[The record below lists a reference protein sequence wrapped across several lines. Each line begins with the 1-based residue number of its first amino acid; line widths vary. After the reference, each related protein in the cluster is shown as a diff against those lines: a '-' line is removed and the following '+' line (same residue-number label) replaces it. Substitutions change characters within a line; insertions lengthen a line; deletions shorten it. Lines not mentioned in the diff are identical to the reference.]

1 MQILP
6 YINSMSMSEGVLI
19 QSSVGD
25 GKAKVE
31 VAILYVILWKV

>member
-1 MQILP
+1 MWIL
-6 YINSMSMSEGVLI
+6 YINSMSTSEGVLI

-31 VAILYVILWKV
+31 VAILILWKV